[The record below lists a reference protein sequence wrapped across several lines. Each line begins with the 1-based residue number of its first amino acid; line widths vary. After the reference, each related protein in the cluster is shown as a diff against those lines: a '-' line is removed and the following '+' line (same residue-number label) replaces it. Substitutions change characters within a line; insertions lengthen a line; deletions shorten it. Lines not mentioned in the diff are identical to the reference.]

1 MYQPAAFIRLPFY
14 DTRLVDWI
22 CTVPTKFIQNR
33 RLQVDFLKQTAP
45 DLARVPWQVYDA
57 DLYTYQHFNNW
68 LLPKRALKKAW
79 RMIRQEQV
87 IERNWELQFLGPEG
101 ECGLYHWLLQPG
113 LRLHE
118 FVPPAAIQELLQS
131 FYGAP
136 QPDLGYTVSML
147 LTFSAWLEL
156 HA

>member
-1 MYQPAAFIRLPFY
+1 MLTCTPTSTSHLAAA
-14 DTRLVDWI
+14 
-22 CTVPTKFIQNR
+22 
-33 RLQVDFLKQTAP
+33 QTGAE
-45 DLARVPWQVYDA
+45 
-57 DLYTYQHFNNW
+57 
-68 LLPKRALKKAW
+68 KAW

-87 IERNWELQFLGPEG
+87 IERNWECSSLTQKAKSGLQ
-101 ECGLYHWLLQPG
+101 HWLLQPG

-118 FVPPAAIQELLQS
+118 YLFHRPQFRNCCKV
-131 FYGAP
+131 FYASP